1 MNDLLSNLESQF
13 GREDTYAY
21 ADDLSEIVTDEGS
34 ALSCIHTVKHWAQE
48 NGLELNMKTS
58 MGLMRSVSSEKLLAL
73 SDMLSPREQATKF
86 LIRTTRKLISI
97 GTPSSEL

>member
-1 MNDLLSNLESQF
+1 MNDLLSQLESQF

-48 NGLELNMKTS
+48 NGLELNMKKGKS
-58 MGLMRSVSSEKLLAL
+58 AFMRLVLRPSPRDDLYEEIGGLMRDK
-73 SDMLSPREQATKF
+73 
-86 LIRTTRKLISI
+86 
-97 GTPSSEL
+97 